1 MKRDIISMY
10 INLILNPI
18 ESIIRHNKI
27 KNKDEK
33 DKLNSL
39 YLKILLEI
47 EDEIKFCSK
56 KEANQSRL
64 AFSECHVNI

>member
-18 ESIIRHNKI
+18 ESIIRHNKF

-56 KEANQSRL
+56 KRS
-64 AFSECHVNI
+64 